1 MWTHIQKE
9 KKEIMQFVKDNQDRI
24 ICPVDNV
31 DLCRALNISFPDAK
45 GRIHNYEHND
55 IKVYLYQ

>member
-1 MWTHIQKE
+1 
-9 KKEIMQFVKDNQDRI
+9 MQFVKDNQDRI

-31 DLCRALNISFPDAK
+31 DLCRALKISFPDAK